1 MPELPEVQNVCDA
14 LRRVLPGRRI
24 TGVRLFSPA
33 LRTSLLPLETAD
45 LPGRFFTDVR
55 RRAKYI
61 IADLDD
67 GRSLLMHL
75 GMSGVIRVEDA
86 ELPRRRHE
94 HVFILLDDGRAFRF
108 ECPRRFSLL
117 ECCLL
122 EGREHLPQKLLGLGI
137 EPFSRRFSAA
147 YLAGKAAGRS
157 VPVKN
162 FIMDNAVVTG
172 IGNIYAAETLFAAG
186 IHPARP
192 AGEVSHREW
201 RQIVRHARRILA
213 RAVELGGT
221 SISDFLNVDGSESRF
236 AQELNV
242 YGSCGR
248 PCPVCGTILQTVK
261 LGGRSSCFC
270 PECQK

>member
-67 GRSLLMHL
+67 GRGLLAHL

-86 ELPRRRHE
+86 RRPRRKHE
-94 HVFILLDDGRAFRF
+94 HVFITLDDGRAFRF

-117 ECCLL
+117 ECCSLH
-122 EGREHLPQKLLGLGI
+122 GRERLPGKLLALGV
-137 EPFSRRFSAA
+137 EPFSRRFNAS
-147 YLAGKAAGRS
+147 YLAGKAAGRR

-221 SISDFLNVDGSESRF
+221 SISDFLNVDGSEGRF

>member
-14 LRRVLPGRRI
+14 LSRVLPGRRI
-24 TGVRLFSPA
+24 TGVELFSPA
-33 LRTSLLPLETAD
+33 LRTSLLPLKTAG
-45 LPGRFFTDVR
+45 LPGRTFTGVR

-67 GRSLLMHL
+67 GRALLIHL

-86 ELPRRRHE
+86 ALPRRKHE

-117 ECCLL
+117 EVHPLAGA
-122 EGREHLPQKLLGLGI
+122 ERLPAKLHLLGV
-137 EPFSRRFSAA
+137 EPFSRRFSVP
-147 YLAGKAAGRS
+147 YMTGKAAGRS

-162 FIMDNAVVTG
+162 FIMSNAVVTG
-172 IGNIYAAETLFAAG
+172 IGNIYATETLFAAG

-192 AGEVSHREW
+192 AGQISEREW
-201 RQIVRHARRILA
+201 RKIIRHARRILA

-221 SISDFLNVDGSESRF
+221 SISDFLNVDGSEGKF
-236 AQELNV
+236 ARELEV

-248 PCPVCGTILQTVK
+248 PCPVCGTTLKTIK

>member
-14 LRRVLPGRRI
+14 LNRVLPGRRI
-24 TGVRLFSPA
+24 TGVEIFSPA
-33 LRTSLLPLETAD
+33 LRTSLLPLKTAG
-45 LPGRFFTDVR
+45 LPGRTIAGVR

-67 GRSLLMHL
+67 GRGLLIHL
-75 GMSGVIRVEDA
+75 GMSGVIRVEA
-86 ELPRRRHE
+86 AGLPRRKHE
-94 HVFILLDDGRAFRF
+94 HVFIILDDGRAFRF

-117 ECCLL
+117 EVHPL
-122 EGREHLPQKLLGLGI
+122 EGRERLPQKLLPLGV
-137 EPFSRRFSAA
+137 EPFSRRFRASCMAE
-147 YLAGKAAGRS
+147 KAAGRS

-172 IGNIYAAETLFAAG
+172 IGNIYATETLFAAG

-192 AGEVSHREW
+192 AGRISEREW
-201 RQIVRHARRILA
+201 QKIVRHARRILA
-213 RAVELGGT
+213 RAIELGGT
-221 SISDFLNVDGSESRF
+221 SISDFLNVDGSEGRF
-236 AQELNV
+236 TRELEV

-248 PCPVCGTILQTVK
+248 PCPVCGTILQTIK